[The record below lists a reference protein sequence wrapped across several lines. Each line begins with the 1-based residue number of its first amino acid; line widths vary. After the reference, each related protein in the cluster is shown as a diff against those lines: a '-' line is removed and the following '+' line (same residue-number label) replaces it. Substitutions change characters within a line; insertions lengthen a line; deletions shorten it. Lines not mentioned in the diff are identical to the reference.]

1 MQPPL
6 KHIYI
11 YVLQLLLF
19 FWGGVE
25 DEIKKAKK
33 ERPNFAPIGGFVGDY
48 AGI

>member
-11 YVLQLLLF
+11 CFTVVVVFL
-19 FWGGVE
+19 GGFE